1 MTSNKT
7 QPQQLV
13 TDTWH
18 LLSGHRG
25 RNKLEDWSYLK
36 GKFSVIS
43 LTRIRR
49 LWFTIEVHI
58 EMGKTGIPWVPWDSY
73 GNGSKISHGMGMG
86 WEWELCAREWELRRG
101 SGKNAAYCN

>member
-1 MTSNKT
+1 MTSDKT

-13 TDTWH
+13 TDMWH
-18 LLSGHRG
+18 LLSGHRE

-43 LTRIRR
+43 LTRILPFVVYNRGVRR
-49 LWFTIEVHI
+49 NGED
-58 EMGKTGIPWVPWDSY
+58 WDH

-86 WEWELCAREWELRRG
+86 WEWELSAREWELRRG
-101 SGKNAAYCN
+101 SWKINVAYCN